1 MHSEGEEGMSVTKE
15 AIALDQKLIDHIYH
29 ILYKYLGFFY
39 YYIQRLHIIKNY
51 SIFCKVILLYKLVHE
66 TVK

>member
-39 YYIQRLHIIKNY
+39 YYIQ
-51 SIFCKVILLYKLVHE
+51 
-66 TVK
+66 